1 MKNLKILFVS
11 SEVTPFAKTGG
22 LADVSGS
29 LPQALEMLGHQVV
42 IVMPLYRSVR
52 EGEHD
57 IRQVEKP
64 LSVPFRGQNLE
75 TLAFT
80 AKTGEDIPVYFIQRE
95 EFFDRSGLY
104 GTSQGDYFD
113 NPERFIF
120 FSRSVLELC
129 RSLDLQPD
137 IIHCHDWQT
146 SLVLVYLSNLYSN
159 IPTLSKARGV
169 FTIHNLAYQG
179 VFPKEMMSVSELPLE
194 LFSMRGLEYYGKM
207 NFMKGG
213 IVFSD
218 AITTVSQKYAQEIQ
232 TPEYGYGLEGV
243 LRQRSADIY
252 GVLNGVD
259 YTSWNPKTDPHI
271 ASNYEAKDFGGKKRC
286 KEELLT
292 IFKLRGSDEF
302 PVIGMISRLADQK
315 GFDILADALDSLMK
329 LGLYLVILGT
339 GDAKYERQFTSL
351 GKRYP
356 GRLGVKIAFDNI
368 LAHKIEAGSDMF
380 LMPSKYEP
388 CGLNQ
393 MYSLKYG
400 TIPIVRATG
409 GLDDT
414 IREFNPESQKGNGFK
429 FKPYSSSDLIKAVK
443 RAIYIHKNK
452 LLWTRLVTNA
462 MKEDFSW
469 PKSAKKYEQIYR
481 SISAKAP
488 RPKGSPRV

>member
-42 IVMPLYRSVR
+42 IVMPLYRWVR

-57 IRQVEKP
+57 IKQVEKS

-75 TLAFT
+75 TQAFA
-80 AKTGEDIPVYFIQRE
+80 AKTGKDIPVYFIQRE

-129 RSLDLQPD
+129 QSLEFQPD

-146 SLVLVYLSNLYSN
+146 SLIPVYLRSLYKKNPSFQQA
-159 IPTLSKARGV
+159 SSV

-179 VFPKEMMSVSELPLE
+179 VFPKEILSVSGFPLE
-194 LFSMRGLEYYGKM
+194 LFSMKGLEYYGKM

-213 IVFSD
+213 ILFSD
-218 AITTVSQKYAQEIQ
+218 AITTVSRKYAQEIQ

-243 LRQRSADIY
+243 LKDRSVDIY
-252 GVLNGVD
+252 GILNGVD
-259 YTSWNPKTDPHI
+259 YASWNPKTDPHI
-271 ASNYEAKDFGGKKRC
+271 TSNYDVKDLSGKKRC
-286 KEELLT
+286 KEELLS

-315 GFDILADALDSLMK
+315 GFDILAEALDNLMK

-339 GDAKYERQFTSL
+339 GDAKYEKQFTAL
-351 GKRYP
+351 GKKYAN
-356 GRLGVKIAFDNI
+356 RLGVKIAFDNV

-414 IREFNPESQKGNGFK
+414 IREFNPEAQKGNGFK

-443 RAIYIHKNK
+443 RAIYIYKNK
-452 LLWTRLVTNA
+452 LLWTKLMANA
-462 MKEDFSW
+462 MNEDFSW
-469 PKSAKKYEQIYR
+469 GKSAQKYEEIYKKVLAR
-481 SISAKAP
+481 T
-488 RPKGSPRV
+488 